1 MPTDL
6 SSCPTIENLSKIR
19 FKEFVINQDE
29 VALIVAEVA
38 AVIEDNIFLNQLFDS
53 QHKRTVKADKLWQ
66 KAHDKP
72 HTMPDLGALID
83 WLLEARYRLQDV
95 MDLDDEGADSK
106 EVFVATMNALGYLN
120 PQDFPGLIRSTP
132 KSEAAHV
139 D

>member
-29 VALIVAEVA
+29 VALIVA
-38 AVIEDNIFLNQLFDS
+38 
-53 QHKRTVKADKLWQ
+53 VKADKLWQ